1 MLGVEFDFEIND
13 LRKKMIIDKHIFTGN
28 ANNKNLL
35 RILPPLTINKKKIDT
50 FIIALRETLKEIQ
63 S

>member
-1 MLGVEFDFEIND
+1 MLGVEFDFD
-13 LRKKMIIDKHIFTGN
+13 GVRSVKKKMIIDKHIFTGN

-35 RILPPLTINKKKIDT
+35 RILPPLTTRRKQLIP
-50 FIIALRETLKEIQ
+50 L